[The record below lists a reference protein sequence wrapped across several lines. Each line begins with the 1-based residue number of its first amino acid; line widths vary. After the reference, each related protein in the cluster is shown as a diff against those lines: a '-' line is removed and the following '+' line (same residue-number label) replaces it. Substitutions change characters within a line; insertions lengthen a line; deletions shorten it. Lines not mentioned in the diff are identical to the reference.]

1 MTIGGRGRVES
12 EDTTLDTKLEDS
24 KCKNNESFAKLKA
37 NMERLKQSPPKK
49 DFAYFMILAFN
60 GVETN
65 HQRLKD
71 VRDIV
76 SKKLVE
82 TFVKVTL

>member
-24 KCKNNESFAKLKA
+24 KCKNNESFAKLKT
-37 NMERLKQSPPKK
+37 NMERLKQSLPKK
-49 DFAYFMILAFN
+49 NFAYFMILAFN
-60 GVETN
+60 GVRTN

-71 VRDIV
+71 VGILSQR
-76 SKKLVE
+76 SLWKPLSR
-82 TFVKVTL
+82 